1 MMCQRFALLAACAV
15 SSHALLAPSPRRH
28 ASLLRAAAAGE
39 ARVLE
44 ILGDGRIQLGREEE
58 AELEALIANLPAS
71 TPSVETLRGDWRLL
85 YTSKSA
91 FDAANPLGRRV
102 DGTAPGVE
110 GAFDALFGGGG
121 SGAAASSSPIQR
133 FLTGLESVDIAQNIE
148 LSDDG
153 ATGRVDQLV
162 EGGDGFRLR
171 LSAAASLADS
181 GRVDFAFD
189 LAYITV
195 LGLRLPYPVP
205 FRLLGDEATG
215 GAAKGCDVGRLQSPR
230 LSVDAHPFRLSCGRA
245 IISRSGLEASTFFF
259 LRRRIALGAAQ
270 AKGFLETRYVGERL
284 RVSRGNKGTT
294 FILRRGPARRPRRA
308 GGGEARAFEAA
319 ALAACETG
327 DRSRI
332 LEAVERLERDAPA
345 APTLLDGGDAAGLQ
359 GRWSLVATVAGRADG
374 EDGDLEATGVANVVN
389 ASGIV
394 VDATADRYPVQE
406 IRGGRIANEVRVDL
420 PVLGPKWVRV
430 SGAFSRGANGRRAD
444 VEFDALEVFDAGS
457 ANDGRRL
464 FRATW
469 PFALVKRL
477 NPALTTGS
485 DDTAWLETTYLS
497 DAVRVGRGNKGSVF
511 VLSRSDAPSP
521 LAPPDF

>member
-1 MMCQRFALLAACAV
+1 MCQRFALLAACAV

-110 GAFDALFGGGG
+110 GAFDALFGGG

-153 ATGRVDQLV
+153 TTGRVDQLV

-205 FRLLGDEATG
+205 FRLLGDEARG
-215 GAAKGCDVGRLQSPR
+215 GAAKGRDVG
-230 LSVDAHPFRLSCGRA
+230 
-245 IISRSGLEASTFFF
+245 
-259 LRRRIALGAAQ
+259 
-270 AKGFLETRYVGERL
+270 
-284 RVSRGNKGTT
+284 
-294 FILRRGPARRPRRA
+294 
-308 GGGEARAFEAA
+308 
-319 ALAACETG
+319 
-327 DRSRI
+327 
-332 LEAVERLERDAPA
+332 
-345 APTLLDGGDAAGLQ
+345 
-359 GRWSLVATVAGRADG
+359 
-374 EDGDLEATGVANVVN
+374 
-389 ASGIV
+389 
-394 VDATADRYPVQE
+394 
-406 IRGGRIANEVRVDL
+406 
-420 PVLGPKWVRV
+420 
-430 SGAFSRGANGRRAD
+430 
-444 VEFDALEVFDAGS
+444 
-457 ANDGRRL
+457 
-464 FRATW
+464 
-469 PFALVKRL
+469 
-477 NPALTTGS
+477 
-485 DDTAWLETTYLS
+485 
-497 DAVRVGRGNKGSVF
+497 
-511 VLSRSDAPSP
+511 
-521 LAPPDF
+521 